1 MKFNNPTNF
10 KNIAIKAR
18 KNDLSFT
25 SQNYIK
31 SQIKKKNLQIK
42 AKLHV
47 DVPKKEISIIM
58 FSNLDQMQIKNVLSY
73 QMQLAFQL

>member
-10 KNIAIKAR
+10 KNIARKAR

-25 SQNYIK
+25 SQNDIK
-31 SQIKKKNLQIK
+31 SQKKKNTLQIITK
-42 AKLHV
+42 PSMQELYLHV

-58 FSNLDQMQIKNVLSY
+58 CSNLD
-73 QMQLAFQL
+73 

>member
-10 KNIAIKAR
+10 KNIARKAH

-25 SQNYIK
+25 SQNNIK
-31 SQIKKKNLQIK
+31 SQIEKTLQIITK
-42 AKLHV
+42 LSMQKLYLHV

-58 FSNLDQMQIKNVLSY
+58 FSNLDQM
-73 QMQLAFQL
+73 

>member
-10 KNIAIKAR
+10 KNIARKAH

-25 SQNYIK
+25 SQNDIK
-31 SQIKKKNLQIK
+31 SQIKKTLQIITK
-42 AKLHV
+42 LSMQKLYLHV

-58 FSNLDQMQIKNVLSY
+58 FSNLD
-73 QMQLAFQL
+73 

>member
-10 KNIAIKAR
+10 KNIARKAH

-25 SQNYIK
+25 SQNDIK
-31 SQIKKKNLQIK
+31 SQIKKTLQIITK
-42 AKLHV
+42 LSMQKLYLHV

-58 FSNLDQMQIKNVLSY
+58 CSNVD
-73 QMQLAFQL
+73 

>member
-10 KNIAIKAR
+10 KNIARKAH

-25 SQNYIK
+25 SQNDIK
-31 SQIKKKNLQIK
+31 SQIEKTLQIITK
-42 AKLHV
+42 LSMQKLYLHV

-58 FSNLDQMQIKNVLSY
+58 FSNLDQM
-73 QMQLAFQL
+73 

>member
-10 KNIAIKAR
+10 KNIARKAH

-25 SQNYIK
+25 SQNDIK
-31 SQIKKKNLQIK
+31 SQIKKNLQIITK
-42 AKLHV
+42 LSMQKLYLHV

-58 FSNLDQMQIKNVLSY
+58 FSNLDQM
-73 QMQLAFQL
+73 

>member
-10 KNIAIKAR
+10 KNIARKAH

-25 SQNYIK
+25 SQNDIK
-31 SQIKKKNLQIK
+31 SQIEKTLQIITK
-42 AKLHV
+42 LSMQKLFLHV

-58 FSNLDQMQIKNVLSY
+58 FSNLDQM
-73 QMQLAFQL
+73 

>member
-10 KNIAIKAR
+10 KNTARKAH

-25 SQNYIK
+25 SQNDIK
-31 SQIKKKNLQIK
+31 SQIKKTLQIITK
-42 AKLHV
+42 LSMQKLYLHV

-58 FSNLDQMQIKNVLSY
+58 FSNLDQM
-73 QMQLAFQL
+73 

>member
-25 SQNYIK
+25 SQNDIK
-31 SQIKKKNLQIK
+31 SQIKKTLQIITK
-42 AKLHV
+42 LSMQKLYLHV

-58 FSNLDQMQIKNVLSY
+58 FSNLDQM
-73 QMQLAFQL
+73 

>member
-10 KNIAIKAR
+10 KNIARKAR

-25 SQNYIK
+25 SQNDIK
-31 SQIKKKNLQIK
+31 SQIEKTLQIITK
-42 AKLHV
+42 LSMQKLFLHV

-58 FSNLDQMQIKNVLSY
+58 CSNLDQM
-73 QMQLAFQL
+73 

>member
-10 KNIAIKAR
+10 KNIARKAH

-25 SQNYIK
+25 SQNDIK
-31 SQIKKKNLQIK
+31 SQIKKTLQIITK
-42 AKLHV
+42 LSMQKLYLHV

-58 FSNLDQMQIKNVLSY
+58 FSNLDQM
-73 QMQLAFQL
+73 

>member
-10 KNIAIKAR
+10 KNIARKAR

-25 SQNYIK
+25 SQNDIK
-31 SQIKKKNLQIK
+31 SQIKKTLQIITK
-42 AKLHV
+42 LSMQKLYLHV

-58 FSNLDQMQIKNVLSY
+58 FSNLDQM
-73 QMQLAFQL
+73 

>member
-10 KNIAIKAR
+10 KNIARKAR

-25 SQNYIK
+25 SQNDIK
-31 SQIKKKNLQIK
+31 SQIEKTLQIITK
-42 AKLHV
+42 LSMQKLYLHV

-58 FSNLDQMQIKNVLSY
+58 FSNLDQM
-73 QMQLAFQL
+73 

>member
-10 KNIAIKAR
+10 KNIARKAH

-25 SQNYIK
+25 SQNDIK
-31 SQIKKKNLQIK
+31 SQIKKTLQIITK
-42 AKLHV
+42 LSMQKLYLHV

-58 FSNLDQMQIKNVLSY
+58 CSNLD
-73 QMQLAFQL
+73 

>member
-10 KNIAIKAR
+10 KNIARKAH

-25 SQNYIK
+25 SQNDIK
-31 SQIKKKNLQIK
+31 SQIKKTLQIITK
-42 AKLHV
+42 LGMQKLYLHV

-58 FSNLDQMQIKNVLSY
+58 FSNLDQM
-73 QMQLAFQL
+73 

>member
-10 KNIAIKAR
+10 KNIARKAH

-25 SQNYIK
+25 SQNDIK
-31 SQIKKKNLQIK
+31 SQIKKTVQIITK
-42 AKLHV
+42 LSMQKLYLHV

-58 FSNLDQMQIKNVLSY
+58 FSNLDQM
-73 QMQLAFQL
+73 

>member
-10 KNIAIKAR
+10 KNIARKAH

-25 SQNYIK
+25 SQNDIK
-31 SQIKKKNLQIK
+31 SQIEKTLQIITK
-42 AKLHV
+42 LSMQKLYLHV

-58 FSNLDQMQIKNVLSY
+58 CSNLD
-73 QMQLAFQL
+73 

>member
-18 KNDLSFT
+18 KNDLQFT

-42 AKLHV
+42 TKLSMQKLYLHV
-47 DVPKKEISIIM
+47 DVPKKEMSIIM
-58 FSNLDQMQIKNVLSY
+58 FSNLD
-73 QMQLAFQL
+73 

>member
-10 KNIAIKAR
+10 KNIARKAH

-25 SQNYIK
+25 SQNDIK
-31 SQIKKKNLQIK
+31 SQIKKTLQIITK
-42 AKLHV
+42 LSMQKLFLHV

-58 FSNLDQMQIKNVLSY
+58 FSNLDQM
-73 QMQLAFQL
+73 